1 MTAWLLWMVLAC
13 LSDGAVAKCSVES
26 VNEGSDFRKVSCPP
40 LMPGPQQLK
49 YLLLFNDSR
58 VAQMQIEMPDSAGG
72 QLSANFDVTA
82 SRDGLYVCK
91 MEVTYPPPFKED
103 CHSFQVK
110 VNRTEK
116 QHVVAISSI
125 NSTTPPTTTPT
136 CPGRSSFIPEV
147 VLYAACGV
155 LLVYSLA
162 VTCITIITWVRLK
175 TGSVKVRVIRP
186 HYSNSSP
193 FLCVS
198 EEDEGKQG
206 GHVCVHE
213 HQTRRSQEKLQSL
226 TTIYS
231 SWTESMQLMKLWM
244 FCGDLWVQI

>member
-162 VTCITIITWVRLK
+162 VTCITIITWRKMKENKEDTCVYMNTRPADPRK
-175 TGSVKVRVIRP
+175 NYRV
-186 HYSNSSP
+186 
-193 FLCVS
+193 
-198 EEDEGKQG
+198 
-206 GHVCVHE
+206 
-213 HQTRRSQEKLQSL
+213 
-226 TTIYS
+226 
-231 SWTESMQLMKLWM
+231 
-244 FCGDLWVQI
+244 